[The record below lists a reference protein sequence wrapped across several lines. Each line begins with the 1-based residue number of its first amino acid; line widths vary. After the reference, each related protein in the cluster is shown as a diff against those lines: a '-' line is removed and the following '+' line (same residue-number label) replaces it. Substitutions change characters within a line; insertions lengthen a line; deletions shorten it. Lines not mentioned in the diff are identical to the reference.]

1 MSDQPLPRDNRITA
15 TQFLAELSKHT
26 GIARQ
31 KVLKERRARETDA
44 IVAVQLGAN
53 FGTVDSTPRVD
64 APRFSVKRAK
74 PAPYVNHQAR
84 YRRLRRETVH
94 QP

>member
-1 MSDQPLPRDNRITA
+1 MNDQPIPKDNRVTA

-44 IVAVQLGAN
+44 IVAVQLAAN
-53 FGTVDSTPRVD
+53 FGTVDSTSRVD
-64 APRFSVKRAK
+64 APRLSVKRAK
-74 PAPYVNHQAR
+74 PAPYVNYQAR
-84 YRRLRRETVH
+84 YRRLRREAIH
-94 QP
+94 QS